1 MKLKTKKMTKFKINY
16 TPKGR
21 ATETYRQVTVVGY
34 YDREGIKNVGMT
46 VVVPD
51 RVSDKDLGIRRFSY
65 ENIKSL
71 EVEVAQ

>member
-21 ATETYRQVTVVGY
+21 ATETYRHVSVVGY

-46 VVVPD
+46 VLVPD
-51 RVSDKDLGIRRFSY
+51 RVSEKDLGIRRFSY

>member
-1 MKLKTKKMTKFKINY
+1 MKLKTKNMTKFKIDY

-21 ATETYRQVTVVGY
+21 VTETYGHVTVVGY

-46 VVVPD
+46 VLVPD
-51 RVSDKDLGIRRFSY
+51 RVSEKDLGIRRFSY
-65 ENIKSL
+65 ENIKSF